1 VQLIL
6 QNDFDVVFWQS
17 PGFSC
22 SCILDSL
29 CLIYFEEMSDG
40 MNENTRNN
48 NESAGSGTTRPRDG
62 VVARLAVYTAPYAK
76 TFAAA
81 FFFMIT
87 ASALNVLPPWLFKSV
102 VDDVLISKNMTV
114 LNLLCVGVVVIFTMK
129 GVALFGQQ
137 YLMNWVG
144 QRVVMDIRVALYD
157 HMQRMSLR
165 VVHTSRVGELMSRIT
180 GDVATLQSLVTNTF
194 VNLIVNGVTFFGML
208 GFIFYINWRLTLITV
223 TVLPA
228 VAWLLTFAGRSLR
241 RAGHRV
247 QERLANLT
255 AIVQEAFSAIRV
267 VRAFATE
274 ELELARFREGN
285 LENFDA
291 LLRAVRIQAILAG
304 VIEVFLIVALAVV
317 FWFGGRDVLYNELT
331 PGELVAFIG
340 YIAFMVQPIRVF
352 MNGMSSL
359 QTGLAASER
368 IFSVLDAPTE
378 TARGAH
384 RDPGRIE
391 GRVTFENVSFSY
403 VPGQEILK
411 HVDIEVPSGEKIAIV
426 GPTGSGKSTLVDLIP
441 RFYEPTSGRVLVDGR
456 DVAELSLP
464 MFRRQ
469 IGIVPQESV
478 LMKGTM
484 TFNIAYGLPE
494 LLDRDPRRFESSMEI
509 IREAARIADIDD
521 FIMSLPGAYE
531 TEVGERGVTLSGGQ
545 RQRIAIA
552 RAVVRDPR
560 ILILDEATSSLD
572 LEVERQVQ
580 EAMNRAMAGR
590 TSFII
595 AHRLST
601 VRNADRIL
609 VLSDGEITQQGSHS
623 SLLREGGLYARLY
636 SLQFEA
642 RGRSNEE

>member
-1 VQLIL
+1 
-6 QNDFDVVFWQS
+6 
-17 PGFSC
+17 
-22 SCILDSL
+22 
-29 CLIYFEEMSDG
+29 
-40 MNENTRNN
+40 
-48 NESAGSGTTRPRDG
+48 
-62 VVARLAVYTAPYAK
+62 
-76 TFAAA
+76 
-81 FFFMIT
+81 
-87 ASALNVLPPWLFKSV
+87 
-102 VDDVLISKNMTV
+102 
-114 LNLLCVGVVVIFTMK
+114 
-129 GVALFGQQ
+129 
-137 YLMNWVG
+137 
-144 QRVVMDIRVALYD
+144 MDIRVALYD

-165 VVHTSRVGELMSRIT
+165 VVHASRVGELMSRIT
-180 GDVATLQSLVTNTF
+180 SDVATLQNLVTSTF

-317 FWFGGRDVLYNELT
+317 FWFGGRDVLDGQLS

-352 MNGMSSL
+352 MNGMNSL

-368 IFSVLDAPTE
+368 IFSVLDTPTE
-378 TARGAH
+378 ATSRAH
-384 RDPGRIE
+384 RDPGRIQ
-391 GRVTFENVSFSY
+391 GNVTFEDVSFSY

-411 HVDIEVPSGEKIAIV
+411 HVDIQVQSGERIAIV

-441 RFYEPTSGRVLVDGR
+441 RFYEPTSGRVLVDGQ
-456 DVAELSLP
+456 DVAALFLP
-464 MFRRQ
+464 ALRKQ

-484 TFNIAYGLPE
+484 AFNIAYGLPE
-494 LLDRDPRRFESSMEI
+494 LLEFNRRSSMEA
-509 IREAARIADIDD
+509 IRGAAKVAGIDD
-521 FIMSLPGAYE
+521 FIMSLPGGYE
-531 TEVGERGVTLSGGQ
+531 TEVGERGATLSGGQ
-545 RQRIAIA
+545 RQRVAIA

-580 EAMNRAMAGR
+580 EAMNRAMVGR
-590 TSFII
+590 TSFVI

-601 VRNADRIL
+601 VRNAHRIL
-609 VLSDGEITQQGSHS
+609 VLSEGRIVQQGSHQT
-623 SLLREGGLYARLY
+623 LLRQGGLYAHLY
-636 SLQFEA
+636 GLQFEA
-642 RGRSNEE
+642 TTADDGRRPGL

>member
-1 VQLIL
+1 
-6 QNDFDVVFWQS
+6 
-17 PGFSC
+17 
-22 SCILDSL
+22 
-29 CLIYFEEMSDG
+29 
-40 MNENTRNN
+40 
-48 NESAGSGTTRPRDG
+48 
-62 VVARLAVYTAPYAK
+62 LAAYTLPYGR

-81 FFFMIT
+81 IFFMIT

-102 VDDVLISKNMTV
+102 VDDVLISKDMRV
-114 LNLLCVGVVVIFTMK
+114 LNLLCVGVVVIFTLK
-129 GVALFGQQ
+129 GFALFGQQ

-157 HMQRMSLR
+157 HMQHMSLR
-165 VVHTSRVGELMSRIT
+165 VVHASRVGELMSRIT
-180 GDVATLQSLVTNTF
+180 SDVATLQNLVTSTF

-228 VAWLLTFAGRSLR
+228 VGWLLTFAGKSLR

-317 FWFGGRDVLYNELT
+317 FWFGGRDVLRGQLS

-352 MNGMSSL
+352 MNGMNSL

-368 IFSVLDAPTE
+368 IFSVLNAPTE
-378 TARGAH
+378 ATGGVR

-391 GRVTFENVSFSY
+391 GRVTFENVCFSY

-411 HVDIEVPSGEKIAIV
+411 RIDLQVLRGERIAIV

-441 RFYEPTSGRVLVDGR
+441 RFYDPTQGHVLVDGQ
-456 DVAELSLP
+456 DVADLSLP
-464 MFRRQ
+464 ALRRQ
-469 IGIVPQESV
+469 IGIVPQESI

-484 TFNIAYGLPE
+484 AFNIAYGLPE
-494 LLDRDPRRFESSMEI
+494 LLAPSSLEI
-509 IREAARIADIDD
+509 IRGAAKVAGIDD
-521 FIMSLPGAYE
+521 FIMSLPDAYE

-590 TSFII
+590 TSFVI
-595 AHRLST
+595 AHRLPT

-609 VLSDGEITQQGSHS
+609 VLSEGEIVQQGSHEA
-623 SLLREGGLYARLY
+623 LLRQGGLYAHLY
-636 SLQFEA
+636 GLQFETND
-642 RGRSNEE
+642 RIPQSQS